1 MNRDQPAPGPES
13 DVIARWNAGDRFG
26 VLCTGDPLFAE
37 TVYRSLAPTADRAF
51 GNAEAVGAEDLVGF
65 DGDRVVALAWD
76 AASVHPALM
85 RRCTA
90 VLHCGDV
97 SGYPRKVVRSPADLV
112 AATVRLLEAAGIR
125 DHGIEVA
132 ATRLAVGLHSGGC
145 SDPLWVV
152 RTVVADPRRES
163 TARTDPNSD
172 AEETAEARP
181 GTESEAGEDVGQES
195 PMRAEPDLEASP
207 PTDDDPDRD
216 RDARGEDQ
224 AYDANQDLVQP
235 TEPTDPGAQR
245 ADLDV
250 DDSAER
256 GEAEVSVSQMPLS
269 ADDAS
274 GEAESNRV
282 PERGSNSDSEAQSQ
296 GLVVPQED
304 CEGQGLGGA
313 LGSGELRVQCALS
326 ASPPRGR
333 RNTKSHLRGSRGAHS
348 PSPEHG
354 PVVRVV
360 PPERAGGR
368 IAVIPS
374 LRRAAWRRAFSTEID
389 TEAPGLTR
397 EDLRGAIRR
406 RRGGHHTVIVVDGS
420 SSLGHAG
427 MLLAGA
433 AADQAVAA
441 IAARRGVVSVIVAAG
456 QRARV
461 VVERSTSLARTRHA
475 LVAAHTGGGTPLA
488 HALRLAIDA
497 LAEDELPRRRVLLLT
512 DGRPTVGLCGIHLP
526 VAAAVEE
533 LSQVLSELTRCIPDV
548 TLLPVGPGSA
558 RDAALF
564 VAAGVRV
571 SG

>member
-1 MNRDQPAPGPES
+1 MNRDRPPPLGPIS

-51 GNAEAVGAEDLVGF
+51 GNAESVGAEDLVGF

-76 AASVHPALM
+76 PASVHPALM

-112 AATVRLLEAAGIR
+112 TATVRLLEAAGIR

-152 RTVVADPRRES
+152 RTVIADPRRGS
-163 TARTDPNSD
+163 IARTDPNSD
-172 AEETAEARP
+172 AQDTGEARP
-181 GTESEAGEDVGQES
+181 GAESEAGEDAGQEP
-195 PMRAEPDLEASP
+195 PMQAESALEAPPPADDEPDH
-207 PTDDDPDRD
+207 D
-216 RDARGEDQ
+216 RDAWGEDQ
-224 AYDANQDLVQP
+224 AYDTNQDLEQP
-235 TEPTDPGAQR
+235 TEPTDQGAQR

-256 GEAEVSVSQMPLS
+256 GEADVPVLQIALS

-274 GEAESNRV
+274 GGAEPAEARSQ
-282 PERGSNSDSEAQSQ
+282 DS
-296 GLVVPQED
+296 VVPQAD
-304 CEGQGLGGA
+304 CEGQGLTGA
-313 LGSGELRVQCALS
+313 LGTGDISVQDALS
-326 ASPPRGR
+326 LSPMWGR
-333 RNTKSHLRGSRGAHS
+333 QNTKSHLRGSRGARS

-368 IAVIPS
+368 IAVIPTLRHAA
-374 LRRAAWRRAFSTEID
+374 LRRASSELGA
-389 TEAPGLTR
+389 EAPGLTR

-406 RRGGHHTVIVVDGS
+406 RRGGYHTVIVVDGS

-456 QRARV
+456 QVARV
-461 VVERSTSLARTRHA
+461 VIERSTSLARTRHA
-475 LVAAHTGGGTPLA
+475 LAAAHTGGGTPLA

-497 LAEDELPRRRVLLLT
+497 LAEDELSRRRVLLLT
-512 DGRPTVGLCGIHLP
+512 DGRPTVGLSGTHLP
-526 VAAAVEE
+526 RAAAVEE

-548 TLLPVGPGSA
+548 TLLPVCSGSS
-558 RDAALF
+558 RDTAPF